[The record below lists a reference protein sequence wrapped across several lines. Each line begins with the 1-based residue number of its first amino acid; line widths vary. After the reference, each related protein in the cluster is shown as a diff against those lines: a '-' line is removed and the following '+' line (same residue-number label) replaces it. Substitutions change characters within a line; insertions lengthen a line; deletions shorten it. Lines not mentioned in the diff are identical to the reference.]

1 MHDTKLQE
9 VEPEF
14 GPLKTKLHEK
24 ELEFSSCVK
33 LANFIPVISKK
44 GADLAGVL
52 FEACTIDVKIRK
64 EEVKEKVIGIRW
76 SICKGKYAF

>member
-1 MHDTKLQE
+1 MHNTKLQE

-14 GPLKTKLHEK
+14 GPLNTKLHEK

-33 LANFIPVISKK
+33 LANLIPVISKK

-52 FEACTIDVKIRK
+52 FEACNR
-64 EEVKEKVIGIRW
+64 
-76 SICKGKYAF
+76 C